1 MFADKKGLWAI
12 LHGCGLLYE
21 LRDVMTL
28 ALPEKFQRFQIDKRL
43 DASGLHCPLPLL
55 KARQALRELQAGET
69 LLVVAT
75 DAGSW
80 RDFAAFSEQSGHT
93 LLEAAEIDAVYYYL
107 LRHRA

>member
-1 MFADKKGLWAI
+1 
-12 LHGCGLLYE
+12 
-21 LRDVMTL
+21 MTL